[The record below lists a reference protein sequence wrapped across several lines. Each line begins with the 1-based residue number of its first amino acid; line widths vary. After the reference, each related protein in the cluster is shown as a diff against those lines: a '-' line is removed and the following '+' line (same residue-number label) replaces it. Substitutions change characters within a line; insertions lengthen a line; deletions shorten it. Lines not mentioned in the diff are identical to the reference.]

1 MQLQNCQRILTGNCF
16 ARQADKISEREIKVW
31 KKKGFWHQRNVDDFP
46 SLEKEKKYGRKKEVW
61 RHWVQRSTNGRVQVT
76 LDK

>member
-16 ARQADKISEREIKVW
+16 CQTGGQNQWAWNKSLKE
-31 KKKGFWHQRNVDDFP
+31 KGFWHQRNVDDFP